1 MGNYIAEKYQENDMN
16 NKLIDGAVA
25 TAKGVAI
32 VGKALYKIAK
42 PVVKYTSIKAIQGIG
57 YLCNQ
62 TVELLADGETAD
74 KDNKKDEKGNK
85 IEEEKQ
91 NNLNQNNPNNQINQN
106 NGLDLP
112 DGGQL
117 IFQQSEEYP
126 TFESIDRIYKNN
138 NNNVIQNNLNN
149 DNININNIQN
159 QNNINMI
166 YNNQYNN
173 NQIKRPDYSTARG
186 LDYSIIGEI

>member
-16 NKLIDGAVA
+16 NKLIEGGVIA
-25 TAKGVAI
+25 AKGVGVVA
-32 VGKALYKIAK
+32 KAVYKVAK
-42 PVVKYTSIKAIQGIG
+42 PVVKFTTIKAIQGIG

-62 TVELLADGETAD
+62 AVKLLSDTDTENKD
-74 KDNKKDEKGNK
+74 KTEDEKGEK
-85 IEEEKQ
+85 IEEDKKIEQ
-91 NNLNQNNPNNQINQN
+91 INPNPINLQN
-106 NGLDLP
+106 SLDLP

-117 IFQQSEEYP
+117 VFQQSEEYP

-138 NNNVIQNNLNN
+138 NNNNTMQNNLNN

-159 QNNINMI
+159 QNNINIM

-173 NQIKRPDYSTARG
+173 NQVQRPDYSTARG

>member
-16 NKLIDGAVA
+16 NKLIEGGLIA
-25 TAKGVAI
+25 AKGVGV
-32 VGKALYKIAK
+32 VGKAVYKVAK
-42 PVVKYTSIKAIQGIG
+42 PVVKFTTIKAIQGIG

-62 TVELLADGETAD
+62 AVKLLSDTDTENKD
-74 KDNKKDEKGNK
+74 KTEDEKGEK
-85 IEEEKQ
+85 IEEDKKIEQ
-91 NNLNQNNPNNQINQN
+91 INPNPINQQN
-106 NGLDLP
+106 SLDLP

-117 IFQQSEEYP
+117 VFQQSEEYP

-138 NNNVIQNNLNN
+138 NNNNTMQNNLNN

-159 QNNINMI
+159 QNNINIM

-173 NQIKRPDYSTARG
+173 NQVQRPDYSTARG